1 MEIIAGKC
9 KVVLD
14 GSEESSSYDEDTAF
28 EVPANSGFTIEVG
41 DGACEYVCSF
51 ID

>member
-9 KVVLD
+9 NVVLD
-14 GSEESSSYDEDTAF
+14 GAVESNSYSDDQAF
-28 EVPANSGFTIEVG
+28 EVEANSGFTIEVSE
-41 DGACEYVCSF
+41 DTCEYICSF